1 MSKKKKK
8 NRFQQNPVN
17 APQIPLTPM
26 PPALPETGNFDS
38 MEAKILGEEIM
49 MKEDLKKAKEVTDLK
64 KKLDKTEVDRRLEE
78 LRRQLG
84 LKR

>member
-8 NRFQQNPVN
+8 NRFQQNP
-17 APQIPLTPM
+17 APSSQIPLTPQQ
-26 PPALPETGNFDS
+26 PETGDFDL
-38 MEAKILGEEIM
+38 MEAKIRGEEIM
-49 MKEDLKKAKEVTDLK
+49 MKEDLKKTREETDLK
-64 KKLDKTEVDRRLEE
+64 KKLDQSEVDRRLEE